1 MLSVRYSIIGASCML
16 TLSGALC
23 AAPAAR
29 VPTTPYLRMPD
40 TSAGTMPVLLSQ
52 TGVFADT
59 ASMKASKG
67 LIPYDLIVAFWS
79 DGAEKTRYAAIPK
92 GQVRFSPD
100 AEWQFPAGTV
110 FVKTFALPIDEAHP
124 AHTRRLET
132 RLLVRAR
139 DGGVYGVDYKWRAD
153 DSDADLLTGAETEA
167 IPIRAANGEMR
178 TQTWYYPS
186 RQDCLTCH
194 TAGAGLVLGVKTR
207 QMNRTL
213 QYASG
218 VARNELLEWERL
230 GLFTPR
236 INQAVK
242 SYPTL
247 AAADDTRRSLEDRAR
262 SYLDANCSHCHRPK
276 GTVAN
281 FDARYSTAIDRQ
293 ALIDGPV
300 LIDQGIDRPRVISP
314 HDVWRSIAYMRVN
327 TNDDIR
333 MPPLARET
341 IDARGVALLREWIE
355 SLPGR
360 DVLAPPAIEPAGGNF
375 AGSVTVTLMESEP
388 GAEVRYTLDGSVPGP
403 ADALYAAP
411 IRLTGA
417 AVLRARAFKSGF
429 TRSITSQQV
438 FEVGP

>member
-1 MLSVRYSIIGASCML
+1 MWSVRYSIIGASCIV

-29 VPTTPYLRMPD
+29 IPTTPYLRMPD
-40 TSAGTMPVLLSQ
+40 SAEGTMPRLLSQ
-52 TGVFADT
+52 TGAFADT
-59 ASMKASKG
+59 ASMTPSLG
-67 LIPYDLIVAFWS
+67 IIPYDLIVAFWS
-79 DGAEKTRYAAIPK
+79 DGAEKTRYAAIPQ

-110 FVKTFALPIDEAHP
+110 FIKTFELPIDEAHP
-124 AHTRRLET
+124 AHRRRLET
-132 RLLVRAR
+132 RLLVRDR
-139 DGGVYGVDYKWRAD
+139 MGGVYGVDYKWRAD
-153 DSDADLLTGAETEA
+153 GSDAELLTGAETET
-167 IPIRAANGEMR
+167 IPIRAASGEMR

-186 RQDCLTCH
+186 RQDCMTCH
-194 TAGAGLVLGVKTR
+194 TTGAGLVLGIKTR

-213 QYASG
+213 QYPSG
-218 VARNELLEWERL
+218 VIRNELIEWQRL

-242 SYPTL
+242 SYPSL

-262 SYLDANCSHCHRPK
+262 SYLDANCSHCHRPM

-281 FDARYSTAIDRQ
+281 FDARYSTALDRQ

-314 HDVWRSIAYMRVN
+314 HDIWRSIAYLRVN
-327 TNDDIR
+327 TNDDIH

-341 IDARGVALLREWIE
+341 IDVRGVALLREWIE
-355 SLPGR
+355 SMPGR
-360 DVLAPPAIEPAGGNF
+360 DVLAPPSIEPAGGNF
-375 AGSVTVTLMESEP
+375 AGSVMVRLTENEP

-403 ADALYAAP
+403 ADALYTAP

-417 AVLRARAFKSGF
+417 TVLRARAFKNGF